1 MRKPERSTIVAALGV
16 LAAAVAVFG
25 VLFPDSVAGELVDI
39 ASRPIMA
46 EIALRLAV
54 PITLAALGGIFAE
67 KSGVINI
74 GLEGLLIISSF
85 TAVLVAWGLGG
96 SSGTALWTGFAGGVL
111 ASVLLA
117 GLFAVVCIEYEA
129 DQIIA
134 GLAVWLVALGLAP
147 FASSVV
153 FGNKNTASIS
163 RFGEW
168 TVPVLHDAFVNSGV
182 RILEYVGQ
190 VLLRANPIVYLM
202 FAAVAVSWYVLNHTA
217 FGRWVEASGENP
229 DALDTAG
236 VNVHRVRYASVLISG
251 LLAGMGG
258 AALSIGHVGSFVGN
272 GTTMIDGKGFIAIA
286 TYLFGNYN
294 PLGTFGAAIL
304 FSGLESLQ
312 IGIQQFTPYEIPSQ
326 LIQLIPY
333 ATVVVVLVLV
343 GRTRI
348 PDAAGEYY
356 ESGEDR

>member
-1 MRKPERSTIVAALGV
+1 MRKPERSTIVAGFGV
-16 LAAAVAVFG
+16 LAAAVGVFG
-25 VLFPDSVAGELVDI
+25 VLFPGSVAGQLLSIVTR
-39 ASRPIMA
+39 AYMA

-85 TAVLVAWGLGG
+85 TAVLVAWALGG
-96 SSGTALWTGFAGGVL
+96 EGPAALWTGFLGGVL

-117 GLFAVVCIEYEA
+117 GLFAVVCIRYEA

-153 FGNKNTASIS
+153 FGSPNTASID
-163 RFGEW
+163 RFAEFQ
-168 TVPVLHDAFVNSGV
+168 VPVLYDAFTQSGV
-182 RILEYVGQ
+182 GVLEYVGL
-190 VLLRANPIVYLM
+190 VFLGANPIVYLM
-202 FAAVAVSWYVLNHTA
+202 FGAVAASWYVLNRTA
-217 FGRWVEASGENP
+217 YGRWVEAAGENP
-229 DALDTAG
+229 KALDTAG
-236 VNVHRVRYASVLISG
+236 VSVSRVRYGSVLLSG
-251 LLAGMGG
+251 LLSGMGG
-258 AALSIGHVGSFVGN
+258 AALSVGHVGSFVGN
-272 GTTMIDGKGFIAIA
+272 SATMIDGKGFIAIA

-294 PLGTFGAAIL
+294 PLGTFGAAML

-312 IGIQQFTPYEIPSQ
+312 IGIQQFTPYDVPSQ
-326 LIQLIPY
+326 LIQSIPY
-333 ATVVVVLVLV
+333 VTVVVVLVLV

-348 PDAAGEYY
+348 PDAAGDHY
-356 ESGEDR
+356 ESGDD

>member
-1 MRKPERSTIVAALGV
+1 MRKPERSTIASALVAF
-16 LAAAVAVFG
+16 AVAVVVLG
-25 VLFPDSVAGELVDI
+25 VLFPRSAAGELVDI

-74 GLEGLLIISSF
+74 GLEGLLIISAF
-85 TAVLVAWGLGG
+85 TAVLAAWALGG
-96 SSGTALWTGFAGGVL
+96 DTSVDLWVGFLVGVL

-147 FASSVV
+147 FASTVV
-153 FGNKNTASIS
+153 FGSKNTASIS
-163 RFGEW
+163 RFSEW
-168 TVPVLHDAFVNSGV
+168 TVPVLHDLFVNSGV
-182 RILEYVGQ
+182 APLEYVGQ

-202 FAAVAVSWYVLNHTA
+202 FAAVAASWYVLEYTA
-217 FGRWVEASGENP
+217 FGRWIEAAGENP
-229 DALDTAG
+229 KALDTAG
-236 VNVHRVRYASVLISG
+236 VSVHHVRYAGVLISG
-251 LLAGMGG
+251 VLAGIGG
-258 AALSIGHVGSFVGN
+258 ASLSVGHVGSFVGN

-294 PLGTFGAAIL
+294 PLGTFAAAML
-304 FSGLESLQ
+304 FSGLDSLQ
-312 IGIQQFTPYEIPSQ
+312 IGIQQFTPYDIPSQ
-326 LIQLIPY
+326 LIQSIPY
-333 ATVVVVLVLV
+333 VTVVLVLVLV
-343 GRTRI
+343 GRTRT
-348 PDAAGEYY
+348 PDSAGEHYDT
-356 ESGEDR
+356 GEDS